1 MGASAATTEEQFGS
15 PSEKAEVSISY
26 NVTQPEQNPK
36 VQESSINEAKEEG
49 SKVGSSNENKA
60 DVLVQVDP
68 DPISNAHTKAENDKD
83 VDLTKDKQD
92 ITLAVKTDVTEDIS
106 QVLETLNIVNNINQE
121 FSDAHNKNE
130 INGSKTHENV
140 ADNPTSGVEE
150 MNKEPAKTVV
160 SDKKEAVVTESV
172 VHETKETEAQE
183 VGRGTE
189 NVATKT
195 QVPKAKKGS
204 SVLSNDVIEE
214 TASKLREQRKN
225 KVKAL
230 AGAFETVISLQEQ
243 K

>member
-26 NVTQPEQNPK
+26 DVTQPEQNPK

-68 DPISNAHTKAENDKD
+68 DSISNAHTKAENDKE
-83 VDLTKDKQD
+83 VGLTKDKQD
-92 ITLAVKTDVTEDIS
+92 ITLAVKREVAEDIS
-106 QVLETLNIVNNINQE
+106 QLLETVNIVNNINQE

-130 INGSKTHENV
+130 ITSSKTHETV

-160 SDKKEAVVTESV
+160 SDKKEAVGTESE
-172 VHETKETEAQE
+172 VHVTKETEAQE
-183 VGRGTE
+183 VGWETE
-189 NVATKT
+189 KVAAKT
-195 QVPKAKKGS
+195 QVPKAKKG